1 MKINDWV
8 AAGILRQSGYFAP
21 DIDVPIKMDANENPF
36 YMQLPLKRKLFEKM
50 NAVDFNRYPVAGSP
64 ELRERFA
71 KYYGVKKDMIM
82 PGNGSDELIQSLCL
96 VLKGPV
102 KGIMV
107 PTPTFAM
114 YKIIGINTGQR
125 VVEIPL
131 DKTFDLD
138 VEAMIAK

>member
-71 KYYGVKKDMIM
+71 KYYGVKKI
-82 PGNGSDELIQSLCL
+82 
-96 VLKGPV
+96 
-102 KGIMV
+102 
-107 PTPTFAM
+107 
-114 YKIIGINTGQR
+114 
-125 VVEIPL
+125 
-131 DKTFDLD
+131 
-138 VEAMIAK
+138 